1 MGKLV
6 GIAELKAN
14 CTRLLREMERD
25 GEPITVTKRGKP
37 VAELT
42 PVAQRSRAKTLF
54 GMLKGSVTFAP
65 DFNPS
70 ESALDPDWEKIWEAN
85 NPPESFSKR

>member
-1 MGKLV
+1 MGRMV

-25 GEPITVTKRGKP
+25 GQPITVTKRGRP

-42 PVAQRSRAKTLF
+42 PVAQHSRAKTLF
-54 GMLKGSVTFAP
+54 GLMKGSV
-65 DFNPS
+65 
-70 ESALDPDWEKIWEAN
+70 
-85 NPPESFSKR
+85 